1 MMNSKAEES
10 IIYRPSEE
18 QLNNSQPTKGIYIYR
33 GPITPERTKQLRDM
47 YEEAGW
53 LHDPLPTVLSFV
65 SPCGRWF
72 DCYDTATSQFY
83 RIDGEWKVNLVQT
96 KHKEEDGKHGIV

>member
-1 MMNSKAEES
+1 MSGKMTSLKTEEGS
-10 IIYRPSEE
+10 WGGLRV
-18 QLNNSQPTKGIYIYR
+18 YR
-33 GPITPERTKQLRDM
+33 GPITPERTKELRGI

-53 LHDPLPTVLSFV
+53 KLDPLPTVLSFV

-83 RIDGEWKVNLVQT
+83 RIDGEWRVNLVQT
-96 KHKEEDGKHGIV
+96 KGERDEIGNV